1 MNMYYEE
8 LYNDEIEKYYLM
20 ALMDLAAGSTEKE
33 LENAIKLYET
43 LENYEA
49 CAGILK
55 AINENKYYNYDYI
68 RTKKNNKGRD

>member
-1 MNMYYEE
+1 MSYEE
-8 LYNDEIEKYYLM
+8 HFSDEIERYYLM
-20 ALMDLAAGSTEKE
+20 ALMDLAAGASTEE

-55 AINENKYYNYDYI
+55 AINENKYYDNI
-68 RTKKNNKGRD
+68 RIKKNNKKSD

>member
-1 MNMYYEE
+1 MSYEE
-8 LYNDEIEKYYLM
+8 LFSDEIEKYYLM
-20 ALMDLAAGSTEKE
+20 ALMDLAAGASEEE

-55 AINENKYYNYDYI
+55 AVNENKYYDNI
-68 RTKKNNKGRD
+68 RIKKNNKKSD

>member
-1 MNMYYEE
+1 MSYEE
-8 LYNDEIEKYYLM
+8 HFSDEIEKYYLM
-20 ALMDLAAGSTEKE
+20 ALMDLAAGASTEE

-55 AINENKYYNYDYI
+55 ALNENKYYDNI
-68 RTKKNNKGRD
+68 RIKKNNKKSD

>member
-1 MNMYYEE
+1 MSYEE
-8 LYNDEIEKYYLM
+8 LFSDEIEKYYLM
-20 ALMDLAAGSTEKE
+20 ALMDLAAGDSTEE

-55 AINENKYYNYDYI
+55 ALNENKYYDNI
-68 RTKKNNKGRD
+68 RIKKNNKKSD

>member
-20 ALMDLAAGSTEKE
+20 ALMDLAAGSTTEE
-33 LENAIKLYET
+33 LERAIKLYET

-55 AINENKYYNYDYI
+55 AINESKYYDYKRI
-68 RTKKNNKGRD
+68 NRHNKRRD

>member
-1 MNMYYEE
+1 
-8 LYNDEIEKYYLM
+8 LTDEIERYYLM
-20 ALMDLAAGSTEKE
+20 ALMDLAAGASQKE

-55 AINENKYYNYDYI
+55 AINENKYYRYDNI
-68 RTKKNNKGRD
+68 RIKKYNKGRD

>member
-1 MNMYYEE
+1 MSYEE
-8 LYNDEIEKYYLM
+8 HFSDEIEKYYLM
-20 ALMDLAAGSTEKE
+20 ALMDLAAGASTEE

-68 RTKKNNKGRD
+68 RTKNNNKGRD

>member
-8 LYNDEIEKYYLM
+8 PYNDEIEKYYLM
-20 ALMDLAAGSTEKE
+20 ALMDLAAGSTTEE

-43 LENYEA
+43 LEIYEA

-55 AINENKYYNYDYI
+55 AINENKYYNYDNFRI
-68 RTKKNNKGRD
+68 KKNNKRRD

>member
-1 MNMYYEE
+1 MNE
-8 LYNDEIEKYYLM
+8 EIEKYYLM
-20 ALMDLAAGSTEKE
+20 ALMDLAAGSGANE

-55 AINENKYYNYDYI
+55 AINENKYYKYDNI
-68 RTKKNNKGRD
+68 RIKKYNKGRD

>member
-1 MNMYYEE
+1 MSYEE
-8 LYNDEIEKYYLM
+8 LFSDEIEKYYLM
-20 ALMDLAAGSTEKE
+20 ALMDLAAGASTEE

-55 AINENKYYNYDYI
+55 ALNENKYYDNI
-68 RTKKNNKGRD
+68 RIKKNNKKSD

>member
-1 MNMYYEE
+1 MNE
-8 LYNDEIEKYYLM
+8 EIEKYYLM
-20 ALMDLAAGSTEKE
+20 ALMDLAAGSGVNE

-55 AINENKYYNYDYI
+55 AINENKYYKYDNI
-68 RTKKNNKGRD
+68 RIKKYNKGRD

>member
-1 MNMYYEE
+1 MSYEE
-8 LYNDEIEKYYLM
+8 HFSDEIERYYLM
-20 ALMDLAAGSTEKE
+20 ALMDLAAGASTEE

-55 AINENKYYNYDYI
+55 ALNENKYYDNI
-68 RTKKNNKGRD
+68 RIKKNNKKSD

>member
-1 MNMYYEE
+1 MSYEE
-8 LYNDEIEKYYLM
+8 HFSDEIEKYYLM
-20 ALMDLAAGSTEKE
+20 ALMDLAAGASTEE

-55 AINENKYYNYDYI
+55 AINENKYYDNI
-68 RTKKNNKGRD
+68 RIKKNNKKSD

>member
-8 LYNDEIEKYYLM
+8 PFNDEIEKYYLM
-20 ALMDLAAGSTEKE
+20 ALMDLASGSTLEE
-33 LENAIKLYET
+33 LERAIKLYET

-55 AINENKYYNYDYI
+55 AINENKYYDYKRI
-68 RTKKNNKGRD
+68 NKYNKRRD

>member
-8 LYNDEIEKYYLM
+8 PFNDEIEKYYLM
-20 ALMDLAAGSTEKE
+20 ALMDLASGSTLEE
-33 LENAIKLYET
+33 LERAIKLYEA

-55 AINENKYYNYDYI
+55 AINENKYYDYKRI
-68 RTKKNNKGRD
+68 NKYNKRRD

>member
-1 MNMYYEE
+1 
-8 LYNDEIEKYYLM
+8 M
-20 ALMDLAAGSTEKE
+20 ALMDLASGSKKEE
-33 LENAIKLYET
+33 LENAIKLYEA

-68 RTKKNNKGRD
+68 RIKKNNKGRDKH

>member
-1 MNMYYEE
+1 
-8 LYNDEIEKYYLM
+8 M
-20 ALMDLAAGSTEKE
+20 ALMDLAAGASQEE

-55 AINENKYYNYDYI
+55 AINENKYYKYDHI
-68 RTKKNNKGRD
+68 RIKKYNKGRD